1 VDGSRFEWSDTLSL
15 RAGASWQMTRELEA
29 SIGASWHPTPVP
41 AQVGRT
47 NYADNT
53 LLGLTFGE
61 RIDFK
66 LGRKR
71 FIVAFA
77 LQLYRM
83 LPRTT
88 LKDPSQ
94 IVDDMPDAVRTL
106 ESKRA
111 MPESEG
117 LQTNNPGFPGYRA
130 DGWLAAG
137 SLSIA
142 HPF

>member
-1 VDGSRFEWSDTLSL
+1 
-15 RAGASWQMTRELEA
+15 MTRAWEA
-29 SIGASWHPTPVP
+29 SVGGSWHPSPVP

-53 LLGLTFGE
+53 LLGVTFGE
-61 RIDFK
+61 RFDFR
-66 LGRKR
+66 LGSKR
-71 FIVAFA
+71 FVLAAA

-94 IVDDMPDAVRTL
+94 IVDEMPDGVRTL
-106 ESKRA
+106 ESKRTMSEA
-111 MPESEG
+111 EG